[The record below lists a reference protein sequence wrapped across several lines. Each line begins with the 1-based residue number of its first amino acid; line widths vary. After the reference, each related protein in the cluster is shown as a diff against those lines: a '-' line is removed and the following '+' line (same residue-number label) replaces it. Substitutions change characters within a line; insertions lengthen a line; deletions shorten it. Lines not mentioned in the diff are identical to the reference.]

1 MPLFSRRRFPSEL
14 AAVIGRSRVLAQSD
28 SEDAPVVG
36 LADRLVYPTA
46 DGWAS
51 VAWHEIERGGWD
63 PSTRKL
69 HWTRVDGL
77 RAEVA
82 LDEPGRIAQLF
93 QERVNATV
101 VYTQQVTFGGRH
113 SVVISARR
121 SLADLTAPLSWHL
134 TPGES
139 TTADQVRAS
148 AEVAAVLQRLQR
160 DFGLS

>member
-1 MPLFSRRRFPSEL
+1 M
-14 AAVIGRSRVLAQSD
+14 
-28 SEDAPVVG
+28 VG

-46 DGWAS
+46 DGWTA

-63 PSTRKL
+63 SSTQQL
-69 HWTRVDGL
+69 HWTRVDGT
-77 RAEVA
+77 RVEVA
-82 LDEPGRIAQLF
+82 LAEPGRLAQLF

-101 VYTQQVTFGGRH
+101 AYTQLLTFGGRH

-134 TPGES
+134 TPGQG
-139 TTADQVRAS
+139 TTAEQVEAS
-148 AEVAAVLQRLQR
+148 AEVAGELQRLQR